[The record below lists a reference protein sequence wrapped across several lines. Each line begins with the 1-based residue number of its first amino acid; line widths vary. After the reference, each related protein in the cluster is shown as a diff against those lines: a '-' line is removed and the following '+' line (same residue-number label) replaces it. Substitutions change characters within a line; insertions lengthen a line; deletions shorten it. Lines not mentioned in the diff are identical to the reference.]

1 MSLEPAAKRES
12 LEIGKHKSQPFLLA
26 KFMEDEKKCKARN
39 EIN

>member
-1 MSLEPAAKRES
+1 MSLEPSAKRES

-26 KFMEDEKKCKARN
+26 KFMEEEKKYKARN